1 MRGVDSQSNV
11 REPRTIPYGTDVR
24 RSLSRRGERPRPTVY
39 REQRLGQRK
48 GEAMV
53 AAADSTAAH
62 VVETDAHPV
71 IKPPTS
77 KHYSREYAA
86 LARNYEG
93 LPVDTS
99 FRELVGPLPASEYT
113 HGLYPYPARL
123 LRHIPRFLLSTDAV
137 VADIDTVFDPFVG
150 SGTVLLEA
158 QLRGYAS
165 IGIEQNPVA
174 ALVSRVKVS
183 QGSHAHS
190 APVLNEAMRAAKRR
204 RRISLPSPL
213 LTRWYS
219 EEAISALGRLAAVAA
234 EHDGDD
240 RDLLELCL
248 ALTARRMSTTDP
260 RIPVPV
266 KSTRNATASSSDVWD
281 QWENQSAS
289 TIAKLVTLPPRRPV
303 ADVRTGDARNPALWP
318 SSEQAAR
325 ALLLTSPPYG
335 AAQKYVRS
343 TSLEAAWLGHA
354 PEGKTVHLEHS
365 SIGREHLSPEDLDL
379 RVSQLTSAALRSALT
394 AIAQKN
400 PRRGA
405 IYIAYFADMQRVFA
419 NARSV
424 GMKRIALVSGDN
436 YVTGEVLRTSQ
447 HLADIVQS
455 MGYLRTLSLRDPIRA
470 DAPDIQKERRPGSR
484 RVHRDLRDG

>member
-1 MRGVDSQSNV
+1 
-11 REPRTIPYGTDVR
+11 
-24 RSLSRRGERPRPTVY
+24 
-39 REQRLGQRK
+39 
-48 GEAMV
+48 MV
-53 AAADSTAAH
+53 AAAEPLAEH
-62 VVETDAHPV
+62 VVAADVHPAV
-71 IKPPTS
+71 KPPTS

-86 LARNYEG
+86 LVREYVG
-93 LPVDTS
+93 QPVDTS

-165 IGIEQNPVA
+165 IGVEQNPVA

-190 APVLNEAMRAAKRR
+190 ARILNEAMVAAKRR
-204 RRISLPSPL
+204 RRTILPSPL

-219 EEAISALGRLAAVAA
+219 EGSLSALGRLAAVAA
-234 EHDGDD
+234 EYDGDD

-266 KSTRNATASSSDVWD
+266 KSARNAAASSSDVWS
-281 QWENQSAS
+281 QWAHQSAS
-289 TIAKLVTLPPRRPV
+289 IVAKLVTLPPQRPN
-303 ADVRTGDARNPALWP
+303 ADVRAGDARNPALWP
-318 SSEQAAR
+318 SSEQAAKT
-325 ALLLTSPPYG
+325 LLLSSPPYG

-354 PEGKTVHLEHS
+354 PTGKTVHLEHG
-365 SIGREHLSPEDLDL
+365 SIGREHLSLQDLDL
-379 RVSQLTSAALRSALT
+379 SVSQLSSAHLRSALT
-394 AIAQKN
+394 AIGEKN

-405 IYIAYFADMQRVFA
+405 IYIAYFADMQRIFE
-419 NARSV
+419 NARDV
-424 GMKRIALVSGDN
+424 GMRRIALVSGDN
-436 YVTGEVLRTSQ
+436 YVTGEILRTSQ

-455 MGYLRTLSLRDPIRA
+455 MGYRRALSLRDPIRGRTLLTSRKNGVPAPAEYIEIFEMA
-470 DAPDIQKERRPGSR
+470 D
-484 RVHRDLRDG
+484 RD